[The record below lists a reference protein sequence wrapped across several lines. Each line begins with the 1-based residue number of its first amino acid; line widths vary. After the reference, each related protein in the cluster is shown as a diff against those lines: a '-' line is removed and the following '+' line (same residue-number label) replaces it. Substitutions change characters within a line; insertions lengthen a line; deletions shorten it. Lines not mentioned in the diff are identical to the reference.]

1 MWQLVEKRKVTLKS
15 SWMEESDQFMV
26 SRPSPPQSER
36 PKCPACDIPLRT
48 SPDGALSCWIC
59 EKKYDPAQLRAGQV
73 QKAPDRVCSKGVT
86 EGKVNVDDEFDD
98 DVDFELDGTNE
109 GEVDNEEEG
118 PPSHDVGM
126 GEVDGPDD
134 EGTDGTGQD
143 PKDEEGLE
151 FVLDEET
158 PSEDEE
164 VQVQVADDEDDEVGD
179 VTEGATNKAPE
190 QVDEAASE
198 DEEMDFELSDEEAEE
213 EWSEV
218 EVGRVGKEA
227 PSEGEEGTEGGT
239 GASEEDDGSD
249 FELELGPE
257 DGNIDEEGLE
267 PESGTEGEKDG
278 VHPQRLRIRKRFVD
292 QAEVEFD

>member
-1 MWQLVEKRKVTLKS
+1 MRQLVEKRKVTLKS

-59 EKKYDPAQLRAGQV
+59 EKKYDPAQLKAGQV
-73 QKAPDRVCSKGVT
+73 QKAPDRVRPKDVTVGKG
-86 EGKVNVDDEFDD
+86 NDDVEYDD
-98 DVDFELDGTNE
+98 DVDFELDVTNE
-109 GEVDNEEEG
+109 VEVDDEAEG
-118 PPSHDVGM
+118 PPAPDDGIE
-126 GEVDGPDD
+126 EVDGPDD
-134 EGTDGTGQD
+134 EGAEMTGQD

-179 VTEGATNKAPE
+179 VVEGATNKAPE

-213 EWSEV
+213 DWSEV
-218 EVGRVGKEA
+218 EVGRVDKEA

-249 FELELGPE
+249 FELELGQE
-257 DGNIDEEGLE
+257 DMTIDDEGHE
-267 PESGTEGEKDG
+267 DRPGTEGEKDG